1 MTLSTN
7 KEIIESFVEDIFN
20 KHDVLAFE
28 KYFVK
33 DSATGS
39 EGFNNS

>member
-7 KEIIESFVEDIFN
+7 KELNESFVEDIFN
-20 KHDVLAFE
+20 KHDILTE

-33 DSATGS
+33 DSTTGG
-39 EGFNNS
+39 E